1 MTGSA
6 ALASA
11 PAAAAAAGNIERIVR
26 VLNCFGPDNAPLASG
41 ALVAGMGGSR
51 ATGYGLLRAMVRQG
65 LLQRV
70 DHGWLR
76 LGPAAQT
83 LGFVP
88 LAAGYGERFSATTV
102 AGLPARGRTAA
113 DPLGHEVAWN
123 QHLVEIVDHSE
134 FASPGPWRIAF
145 ANASLSN
152 PWREALLRSLRYG
165 VRVNG
170 DMVSDLVI
178 ETADD
183 DWRRQLGQI
192 ERLLAD
198 RPAALIVSAAPGDDG
213 QLSDLLMHAIRD
225 GTVVVAV
232 DRRPREVDATLAFV
246 SASGAVIGRTSA
258 LWLAERLAGRG
269 RVWMLSGVQGASPA
283 IRRQGSAL
291 EVFSDFPGIAIEAV
305 THTGWTGEGGYRAI
319 EDLLDD
325 IGTPPDA
332 VWCDS
337 GLQGVGAVEAF
348 LARGLTPPMHT
359 GGDLNRMYKLAI
371 QHRIDF
377 MAVDYPAA
385 MGALA
390 IETALTILRGGQ
402 VPRRIETPMQ
412 VILPRGQETASVK
425 ADAWAERH
433 VRWELPDDA
442 ILSQGASLRPSA
454 KTAEHVDARPL

>member
-1 MTGSA
+1 M
-6 ALASA
+6 
-11 PAAAAAAGNIERIVR
+11 
-26 VLNCFGPDNAPLASG
+26 
-41 ALVAGMGGSR
+41 R
-51 ATGYGLLRAMVRQG
+51 AI
-65 LLQRV
+65 
-70 DHGWLR
+70 D
-76 LGPAAQT
+76 
-83 LGFVP
+83 
-88 LAAGYGERFSATTV
+88 
-102 AGLPARGRTAA
+102 
-113 DPLGHEVAWN
+113 
-123 QHLVEIVDHSE
+123 
-134 FASPGPWRIAF
+134 
-145 ANASLSN
+145 
-152 PWREALLRSLRYG
+152 
-165 VRVNG
+165 
-170 DMVSDLVI
+170 
-178 ETADD
+178 
-183 DWRRQLGQI
+183 
-192 ERLLAD
+192 
-198 RPAALIVSAAPGDDG
+198 
-213 QLSDLLMHAIRD
+213 D

-232 DRRPREVDATLAFV
+232 DRRPREHDATLAFV
-246 SASGAVIGRTSA
+246 SASDAFIGRTSA
-258 LWLAERLAGRG
+258 LWVAERLVGHG

-291 EVFSDFPGIAIEAV
+291 EVFGDFPGIAIEAV
-305 THTGWTGEGGYRAI
+305 THTGWTEEGGYRAI

-348 LARGLTPPMHT
+348 MARDLTPPMHT

-371 QHRIDF
+371 RHRIGF

-402 VPRRIETPMQ
+402 VPRRIETPIQ

-454 KTAEHVDARPL
+454 KSAEPVDVRSL